1 MLLRL
6 NSCHNSIIGELG
18 CPLTLQGDG
27 AIVYEGLESLLVFAL
42 KDHFKLLLFSAAVV
56 SFLIINV
63 EGFQVIC
70 IPGIEDF

>member
-1 MLLRL
+1 M
-6 NSCHNSIIGELG
+6 
-18 CPLTLQGDG
+18 PLSMRD
-27 AIVYEGLESLLVFAL
+27 LESLLVFAL

-70 IPGIEDF
+70 IPGIEDFLVSS